1 MNVQKLSLKKF
12 TEVKGRGTRDISI
25 RPNRSFG
32 IPPLFYKE
40 ENLEQFSHA
49 DLYFDDNQKVIAFH
63 FLSGDDATESVRLV
77 KQKQGDRIYT
87 VINAMAFMKIYKI
100 EPESLEKKYPVT
112 KTEIEGIGLV
122 YCIALKKR
130 AS

>member
-1 MNVQKLSLKKF
+1 MNIQKLSLKKF

-40 ENLEQFSHA
+40 ENLEQFSYV

-63 FLSGDDATESVRLV
+63 FLSGDHATESVRLV

-87 VINAMAFMKIYKI
+87 VINAMAFMRIYKI
-100 EPESLEKKYPVT
+100 EPEALEKKYPVT
-112 KTEIEGIGLV
+112 KTDIDGIGLC